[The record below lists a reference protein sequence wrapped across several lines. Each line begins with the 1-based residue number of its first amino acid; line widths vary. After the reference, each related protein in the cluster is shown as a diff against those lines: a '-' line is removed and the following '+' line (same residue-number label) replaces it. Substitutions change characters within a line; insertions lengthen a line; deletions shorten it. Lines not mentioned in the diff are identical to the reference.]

1 MLHLLEHEFGRAAER
16 IGFPSVMGCH
26 AIVVLTETGLYGFHN
41 AGGSAEGDWTSRA
54 TNFAEFCKDGRGFER
69 KKALAL
75 YGVTFVKTNQRGY
88 TLGSA
93 EQLVQSWTG
102 ELQAFAKALGLK
114 CPIYG
119 FDLADRGY
127 TTGTSAYIEF
137 RKVGGSCIILVQP
150 WNKGDA
156 TTAPRQPNRN
166 HARRL
171 GKNTNRTDVVSHG
184 AMHGRL
190 ASRVTPARLA

>member
-1 MLHLLEHEFGRAAER
+1 M
-16 IGFPSVMGCH
+16 
-26 AIVVLTETGLYGFHN
+26 
-41 AGGSAEGDWTSRA
+41 
-54 TNFAEFCKDGRGFER
+54 
-69 KKALAL
+69 
-75 YGVTFVKTNQRGY
+75 
-88 TLGSA
+88 
-93 EQLVQSWTG
+93 
-102 ELQAFAKALGLK
+102 
-114 CPIYG
+114 
-119 FDLADRGY
+119 
-127 TTGTSAYIEF
+127 AYIEF